1 MRVHGDQRG
10 IGRNQR
16 SFRFGNE
23 RGIPGEVD
31 KVNSDFLGRTG
42 GAGRRRGPFGVS
54 EARLNGYFPR
64 HLLVVPI
71 GGGAAIRNFSP
82 PRRHARGVQ
91 QRRHQLRLAG
101 AAVTYNAN
109 VSDVLGE
116 IGFHANSTFSA
127 IDGRSRRKS
136 AAWFFKRGPAPEQI
150 FNLGGRACLCSRR
163 TLCGSF
169 PPVFEGPWVSE
180 RAEAKEN
187 RKIPWN
193 ALLSRRM
200 LAQGFAGGNEG
211 RRKKRQ
217 NSLRGSEIFSDWN
230 CGKSCCT
237 RTKLQGLVPGKH

>member
-1 MRVHGDQRG
+1 
-10 IGRNQR
+10 
-16 SFRFGNE
+16 
-23 RGIPGEVD
+23 
-31 KVNSDFLGRTG
+31 
-42 GAGRRRGPFGVS
+42 
-54 EARLNGYFPR
+54 
-64 HLLVVPI
+64 
-71 GGGAAIRNFSP
+71 
-82 PRRHARGVQ
+82 VQ

-136 AAWFFKRGPAPEQI
+136 ATCFFKRGPAPEQI
-150 FNLGGRACLCSRR
+150 FNLGGRACLRSLR

-169 PPVFEGPWVSE
+169 SPVFEGPWVSE
-180 RAEAKEN
+180 RAKAKEN

-200 LAQGFAGGNEG
+200 LAQGFAGGNER

-217 NSLRGSEIFSDWN
+217 ILCGAEKFSRNRN
-230 CGKSCCT
+230 CGKS
-237 RTKLQGLVPGKH
+237 R